1 MENLQPYQQRY
12 VVEYVENFERTLA
25 CKKMLEDWTLG
36 KLTYT
41 PSNSFELSLVQ
52 YNHMQAYINTLYF
65 RANTHLKDEMTK
77 VVKEYV
83 ENNADKYPHVSKFIS
98 LTGSIN

>member
-25 CKKMLEDWTLG
+25 CKKMLEDWTLD